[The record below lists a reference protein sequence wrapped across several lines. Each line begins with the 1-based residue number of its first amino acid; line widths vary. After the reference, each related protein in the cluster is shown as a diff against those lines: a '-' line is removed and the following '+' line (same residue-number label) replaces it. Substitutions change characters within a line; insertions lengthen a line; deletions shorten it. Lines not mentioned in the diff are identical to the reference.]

1 MNTKLS
7 TLILA
12 ALAGI
17 SSAASANLVQN
28 GGFEQTTFTGSEQL
42 IGANQA
48 TDWTSNGYNFLFAA
62 GTATTTGSESARGG
76 FVKLW
81 GPATGSNN
89 GFTDS
94 PSGGNWI
101 AADGAFEVSPIQQTI
116 NNLVIG
122 QTYQLSFDW
131 AAAQQSTYFGPTTEG
146 WIVSLGD
153 QTFSTEILNNPSEG
167 FQAWRQQVFNFTATS
182 TSEVLSF
189 LAAGTPTGNPPFSL
203 LDNVQLN
210 AVQLNA
216 VPEPDSLPLMLSGL
230 GLLVVSSR
238 RRSKTQPSAD

>member
-1 MNTKLS
+1 MYTKLNAIVF
-7 TLILA
+7 TV
-12 ALAGI
+12 LAGFGG
-17 SSAASANLVQN
+17 AASANLVQN
-28 GGFEQTTFTGSEQL
+28 GGFEQTTFTGSKQL
-42 IGANQA
+42 VGTDQA
-48 TDWTSNGYNFLFAA
+48 VNWTSNGYNFLFTP

-81 GPATGSNN
+81 GPAVGSNN
-89 GFTDS
+89 GFRDS

-131 AAAQQSTYFGPTTEG
+131 AAAQQSTYTGPTTEG
-146 WIVSLGD
+146 WIVSLGNQSFATAMLD
-153 QTFSTEILNNPSEG
+153 NPTMG
-167 FQAWRQQVFNFTATS
+167 FQDWRQQIFSFTATS

-189 LAAGTPTGNPPFSL
+189 LATGTPMGNPPFSL

-210 AVQLNA
+210 AV
-216 VPEPDSLPLMLSGL
+216 PEPDSLALMFAGL
-230 GLLVVSSR
+230 GVLAVSSR
-238 RRSKTQPSAD
+238 RRRNTPKLAA

>member
-28 GGFEQTTFTGSEQL
+28 GDFEQTTLTSSSQFSGSTQVS
-42 IGANQA
+42 N
-48 TDWTSNGYNFLFAA
+48 WTTTGYNFLFMP
-62 GTATTTGSESARGG
+62 GTADSTGATRIGWPDI
-76 FVKLW
+76 VTLW
-81 GPATGSNN
+81 GANSGSNN

-101 AADGAFEVSPIQQTI
+101 GADGAYQAGAIQQTI

-131 AAAQQSTYFGPTTEG
+131 AAAQQASYYGTTTES

-153 QTFSTEILNNPSEG
+153 QTFSTEILTNLSQD
-167 FQAWRQQVFNFTATS
+167 FQDWRQQVFTFTATS

-210 AVQLNA
+210 AV
-216 VPEPDSLPLMLSGL
+216 PEPDSLPLMLSGL

-238 RRSKTQPSAD
+238 RRSKTRQSAD